1 MDNNEKKIISITIT
15 DISNLE
21 LVAEALDNLFREIIT
36 YYATTNAVN
45 LYYFILMMTKYLE
58 EVTKILGY
66 DEGEKDDK

>member
-1 MDNNEKKIISITIT
+1 MENEEKKSISITIS
-15 DISNLE
+15 DVSDLE
-21 LVAEALDNLFREIIT
+21 KVAEALDNLFREIIT